1 MRRFILVCLLL
12 VGLFVAPALTQV
24 AVIQDYS
31 SSPTTLYYLHRI
43 DPVNQTSTTLTIV
56 SDPNIRGYC
65 FHHDGGLYVGWR
77 TLNGIGRYDISSNTW
92 TTVVIDPANRIL
104 GSPLVPT
111 VNNEAI
117 GGPGLWVMD
126 VNTVST
132 SPTTVQ
138 NTALIDLNN
147 KTFAVNQYVP
157 NGIAKPE
164 SDGYADPHN
173 SGHFIG
179 VGQTVDL
186 TVTRWA
192 LQTSPTTLAPAV
204 ICTLAQPCIRDALI
218 HEDRYLYTWIAN
230 PTLRGFMQVDLN
242 TGTQKTI
249 QLNIPNPG
257 SVYAGVWNEPWEA
270 PGRVAYICFNG
281 DDKVYKTDLAAASPT
296 AISIISMPVG
306 SYRTAREI
314 EEAQLTS
321 WTQVKTP
328 TDRNFHLNFGKAH
341 AGKLY
346 VLAPSFLG
354 YAASPIVF
362 PPKGLELWLAPD
374 LFTSLAVSGI
384 LGYASQGMLDSNGEK
399 DVYFNIGTRVGLDF
413 VWVAVVMDATGVVDI
428 SNLIMVC
435 I

>member
-1 MRRFILVCLLL
+1 MRQLIPGCIFLA
-12 VGLFVAPALTQV
+12 GLSAVSALAQV

-31 SSPTTLYYLHRI
+31 SNPTTLYYLHRI
-43 DPVNQTSTTLTIV
+43 DPVNQTSSTLTIV

-65 FHHDGGLYVGWR
+65 FHNDGGLYVGWR
-77 TLNGIGRYDISSNTW
+77 TLNGIGRYDISTNTW
-92 TTVVIDPANRIL
+92 TTVVIDPANRVL

-126 VNTVST
+126 VNSMST
-132 SPTTVQ
+132 SPATLQ

-157 NGIAKPE
+157 GGFAKPE
-164 SDGYADPHN
+164 SDSYADPHN

-179 VGQTVDL
+179 VGQTVDQ

-192 LQTSPTTLAPAV
+192 LQTSPTTMAPSV

-218 HEDRYLYTWIAN
+218 HEDTNLYTWVAN
-230 PTLRGFMQVDLN
+230 ANLRGFMQVDLN

-270 PGRVAYICFNG
+270 PGRIAYICFNG

-296 AISIISMPVG
+296 AVSIITMPAG

-328 TDRNFHLNFGKAH
+328 SDRNFHLNFGKAS

-346 VLAPSFLG
+346 VLAPSSLG
-354 YAASPIVF
+354 YAFTPIVF
-362 PPKGLELWLAPD
+362 PPRGLELWMAPD
-374 LFTSLAVSGI
+374 TFTILAVNGL
-384 LGYASQGMLDSNGEK
+384 LGYASTGFLDSNGEK
-399 DVYFNIGTRVGLDF
+399 DVYFNLGTRVGLDF
-413 VWVAVVMDATGVVDI
+413 VWVAVVMDATGVLDV
-428 SNLIMVC
+428 SNLIMVS